1 MAAYTYYM
9 TRRFSSTAELNNFLN
24 GTELKAGTAT
34 YNTDGGSTHTL
45 TDSAGGFGSASTDPY
60 NGKRIVISGVS
71 SDVSGGETNS
81 DTVLNIGAISGKSDG
96 DTVSYKIFSSAAIVS
111 TDIVDLTQ
119 DHSNLWVLVYK
130 TTTAGF

>member
-34 YNTDGGSTHTL
+34 YTTLGSVHRL
-45 TDSAGGFGSASTDPY
+45 TDSAGGFGTSSDNTY
-60 NGKRIVISGVS
+60 QNKRIVISGLDEDEV
-71 SDVSGGETNS
+71 GGTTVS
-81 DTVLNIGAISGKSDG
+81 DTVLNISQISGKSND
-96 DTVSYKIFSSAAIVS
+96 DTVSYKIFSSAAIVN
-111 TDIVDLTQ
+111 TDIISVQQ

-130 TTTAGF
+130 TDTAGF

>member
-34 YNTDGGSTHTL
+34 YNTDGSSTHTL
-45 TDSAGGFGSASTDPY
+45 TDTAGGFGSSNAY
-60 NGKRIVISGVS
+60 QNKRIVISGIDDDEV
-71 SDVSGGETNS
+71 GGTSAS
-81 DTVLNIGAISGKSDG
+81 DTVLNISEITAKSDG
-96 DTVSYKIFSSAAIVS
+96 DTVSYKIFSSAAIAN
-111 TDIVDLTQ
+111 TDIISVQQ

-130 TTTAGF
+130 TDTDGF